1 MTNSTEVKVTVAE
14 KFDMVIEALTNAE
27 VTEINGI
34 DLIEFLTDRKDK
46 ATRKSGT
53 KAEKPENADIRT
65 AILEYLGTVDKARIS
80 DVTKGVNDI
89 LDTEYTSNKV
99 SAQMTKLK
107 NDGTVVREVEK
118 KIAYF
123 SLATEQPKKSQRGL
137 TNKPPSDIIIM

>member
-14 KFDMVIEALTNAE
+14 KFDMVIKALENAE
-27 VTEINGI
+27 VTEVNGI

-46 ATRKSGT
+46 AIRKSGT

-65 AILEYLGTVDKARIS
+65 AIVEYLGTVDKARIS

-89 LDTEYTSNKV
+89 LDTDYTSNKV

-123 SLATEQPKKSQRGL
+123 SLPTE
-137 TNKPPSDIIIM
+137 

>member
-1 MTNSTEVKVTVAE
+1 MHKNGAWNLCFMTNSTEVKVTVAE

-27 VTEINGI
+27 VTEVNGI

-65 AILEYLGTVDKARIS
+65 AIIEYLGTVEKARIS

-89 LDTEYTSNKV
+89 LGTDYTSNKV

-107 NDGTVVREVEK
+107 NDLAVVREVEK

-123 SLATEQPKKSQRGL
+123 SLATE
-137 TNKPPSDIIIM
+137 

>member
-14 KFDMVIEALTNAE
+14 KFDMVIKALENAE
-27 VTEINGI
+27 VTEVNGI
-34 DLIEFLTDRKDK
+34 DLIEFLNDRKEK

-65 AILEYLGTVDKARIS
+65 AIVEYLGTVDKARIS

-89 LDTEYTSNKV
+89 LSTEYTSNKV
-99 SAQMTKLK
+99 SAQVTKLK

-118 KIAYF
+118 KIAFF
-123 SLATEQPKKSQRGL
+123 SLATE
-137 TNKPPSDIIIM
+137 

>member
-1 MTNSTEVKVTVAE
+1 MTNSTEVKVKVEE
-14 KFDMVIEALTNAE
+14 KYDINIKALENAE
-27 VTEINGI
+27 VTEVNGI
-34 DLIEFLTDRKDK
+34 DLIEFLNDRKDK

-53 KAEKPENADIRT
+53 KTEKPENADIRT

-89 LDTEYTSNKV
+89 LGTDYTSNKV

-107 NDGTVVREVEK
+107 NEGTVVRTVDK

-123 SLATEQPKKSQRGL
+123 SLPTK
-137 TNKPPSDIIIM
+137 

>member
-1 MTNSTEVKVTVAE
+1 MTNSTEVKVTVAQ

-27 VTEINGI
+27 VTEVNGI
-34 DLIEFLTDRKDK
+34 DLIEFLNDRKEK
-46 ATRKSGT
+46 ATRKVTT

-65 AILEYLGTVDKARIS
+65 AIVEYLGTVEKARIS

-123 SLATEQPKKSQRGL
+123 SLATE
-137 TNKPPSDIIIM
+137 

>member
-14 KFDMVIEALTNAE
+14 KFDMVIKALENAE
-27 VTEINGI
+27 VTEVNGI
-34 DLIEFLTDRKDK
+34 DLIEFLNDRKDK
-46 ATRKSGT
+46 ATHKSGT
-53 KAEKPENADIRT
+53 KAEKPENADIRS
-65 AILEYLGTVDKARIS
+65 AIVEYLGTVDKARIS

-123 SLATEQPKKSQRGL
+123 SLATEQSKKSQRGL

>member
-1 MTNSTEVKVTVAE
+1 MANSTEVKVTVAD
-14 KFDMVIEALTNAE
+14 KFDMVIEALANAN
-27 VTEINGI
+27 VTEVNGI

-53 KAEKPENADIRT
+53 KADKPENIDIRS
-65 AILEYLGTVDKARIS
+65 AILEYLDTVDKARIS

-89 LDTEYTSNKV
+89 LDTDYTSNKV

-107 NDGTVVREVEK
+107 NEGTVVRTVEK

-123 SLATEQPKKSQRGL
+123 SLPTK
-137 TNKPPSDIIIM
+137 

>member
-1 MTNSTEVKVTVAE
+1 MTITSLPEVNVTIAD
-14 KFDMVIEALTNAE
+14 KFDMVIKALESAE
-27 VTEINGI
+27 VTEVNGI
-34 DLIEFLTDRKDK
+34 DLIEFLNDRKDK

-65 AILEYLGTVDKARIS
+65 AIVEYLGTVDKARIS

-89 LDTEYTSNKV
+89 LSTEYTSNKV

-107 NDGTVVREVEK
+107 NEGTVVRTVEK

-123 SLATEQPKKSQRGL
+123 SLATE
-137 TNKPPSDIIIM
+137 

>member
-27 VTEINGI
+27 VTEVNGI

-65 AILEYLGTVDKARIS
+65 AIIEYLGTVDKARIS

-89 LDTEYTSNKV
+89 LGTDYTSNKV

-107 NDGTVVREVEK
+107 NDLAVVREVEK

-123 SLATEQPKKSQRGL
+123 SLPTE
-137 TNKPPSDIIIM
+137 

>member
-27 VTEINGI
+27 VTEVNGI
-34 DLIEFLTDRKDK
+34 DLIEFLNDRKEK

-53 KAEKPENADIRT
+53 KAEKPENADIRG

-89 LDTEYTSNKV
+89 LGTDYTSNKV

-107 NDGTVVREVEK
+107 NDLAVVREVEK

-123 SLATEQPKKSQRGL
+123 SLPTE
-137 TNKPPSDIIIM
+137 

>member
-1 MTNSTEVKVTVAE
+1 MANSTEVKVTVAD

-27 VTEINGI
+27 VTEVNGI
-34 DLIEFLTDRKDK
+34 DLIEFLNDRKDK

-123 SLATEQPKKSQRGL
+123 SLATE
-137 TNKPPSDIIIM
+137 

>member
-14 KFDMVIEALTNAE
+14 KFDMVIEALTKAE
-27 VTEINGI
+27 VTEVNGI

-46 ATRKSGT
+46 AIRKSGT

-89 LDTEYTSNKV
+89 LGTDYTSNKV

-107 NDGTVVREVEK
+107 NDLAVVREVEK

-123 SLATEQPKKSQRGL
+123 SLPTE
-137 TNKPPSDIIIM
+137 

>member
-14 KFDMVIEALTNAE
+14 KFDMVIKALENAE
-27 VTEINGI
+27 VTEVNGI
-34 DLIEFLTDRKDK
+34 DLIEFLNDRKDK

-65 AILEYLGTVDKARIS
+65 AIVEYLGTVDKARIS

-89 LDTEYTSNKV
+89 LGTDYTSNKV

-107 NDGTVVREVEK
+107 NDLAVVREVEK

-123 SLATEQPKKSQRGL
+123 SLSTE
-137 TNKPPSDIIIM
+137 

>member
-1 MTNSTEVKVTVAE
+1 MANSTEVKVTVAD
-14 KFDMVIEALTNAE
+14 KFDMVIEALANANVAE
-27 VTEINGI
+27 VNGI

-53 KAEKPENADIRT
+53 KAADKPENIAIRS

-89 LDTEYTSNKV
+89 LDTDYTSNKV

-107 NDGTVVREVEK
+107 NEGTVVRTVEK

-123 SLATEQPKKSQRGL
+123 SLATE
-137 TNKPPSDIIIM
+137 

>member
-14 KFDMVIEALTNAE
+14 KFDMVIEALTKAE
-27 VTEINGI
+27 VTEVNGI

-46 ATRKSGT
+46 AIRKSGT
-53 KAEKPENADIRT
+53 KAEKPENADIRA

-89 LDTEYTSNKV
+89 LGTDYTSNKV

-107 NDGTVVREVEK
+107 NDLAVVREVEK

-123 SLATEQPKKSQRGL
+123 SLPTE
-137 TNKPPSDIIIM
+137 